1 MDCVCQRDSRD
12 IIHRGDK
19 IKPAFSPILIA
30 CLYSYLKIYWSHYD
44 LIMNNKKY
52 NNLQL
57 SEIYKSN
64 KPEFMPFTQNDERIT

>member
-1 MDCVCQRDSRD
+1 
-12 IIHRGDK
+12 
-19 IKPAFSPILIA
+19 
-30 CLYSYLKIYWSHYD
+30 
-44 LIMNNKKY
+44 MNNKKY